1 MILDL
6 KSLKSVE
13 FDTLESD
20 VNKWNKLMVSSKK
33 ADVTDQS

>member
-6 KSLKSVE
+6 KLLKSVE
-13 FDTLESD
+13 FDTLECD